1 MRMLAIDYGLKRMGL
16 AVSNEGLV
24 LPFKTL
30 KVKDHTQAVSDI
42 ATICQEE
49 RIDKIVLGLPLRLN
63 GKPSKMAHRVKKFGK
78 TLAGFTGLDVVYSD
92 EQLTTK
98 AAIRLLRGEKLAV
111 KGRMRDQLAATL
123 ILKDYLGSF

>member
-1 MRMLAIDYGLKRMGL
+1 MRMLAIDYGLKRIGL

-30 KVKDHTQAVSDI
+30 KVKDHTQALGDI
-42 ATICQEE
+42 ATVCQEE
-49 RIDKIVLGLPLRLN
+49 RIDRIVLGLPLRLD
-63 GKPSKMAHRVKKFGK
+63 GKLSKMAYRVKKFGK
-78 TLAGFTGLDVVYSD
+78 ALTSFTGLDVVYSD

-98 AAIRLLRGEKLAV
+98 AASRLLRGEKLAV

-123 ILKDYLGSF
+123 ILKDYLGSI